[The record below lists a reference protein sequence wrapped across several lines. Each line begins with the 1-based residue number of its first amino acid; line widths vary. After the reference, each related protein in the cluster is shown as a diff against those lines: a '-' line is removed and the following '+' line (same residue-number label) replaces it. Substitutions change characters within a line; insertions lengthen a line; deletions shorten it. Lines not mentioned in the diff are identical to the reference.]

1 MSSWEPRLTLHASRG
16 VLSDLLSHGTE
27 DSKRGL
33 IFAFGNFPLR
43 RACLGTVSRHLRGD
57 DPFQRLMPFGIPRL
71 VFSFGWHVTKA
82 LGLAKAEDVSI
93 SLWSHNAI

>member
-1 MSSWEPRLTLHASRG
+1 MAVITHSAF
-16 VLSDLLSHGTE
+16 VLKKCALMT
-27 DSKRGL
+27 KRDH
-33 IFAFGNFPLR
+33 PL
-43 RACLGTVSRHLRGD
+43 
-57 DPFQRLMPFGIPRL
+57 PF